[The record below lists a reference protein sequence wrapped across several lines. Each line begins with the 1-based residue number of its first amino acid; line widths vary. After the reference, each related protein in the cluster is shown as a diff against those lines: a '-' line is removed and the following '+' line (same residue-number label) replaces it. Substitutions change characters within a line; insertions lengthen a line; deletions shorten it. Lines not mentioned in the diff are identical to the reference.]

1 MNAIINQQTNGGA
14 VSLAPSLFD
23 SFIAYL
29 DASPKSIATYTA
41 VIKQFGAWVQ
51 QNGITAPTREDLI
64 KWRDG
69 MKAAGKSAATI
80 QLYITVA
87 RLFFRWT
94 DQNGIYPNIADHLK
108 GAKVSRD
115 HKKDDLSGEQ
125 ARDVLSTAQAKT
137 GDGTESAKRDY
148 ALIALMLA
156 TGARTVE
163 MVRANIGDIRT
174 RGGETV
180 IYVQGKGR
188 DDRNDWEP
196 VPAAVERAIRDYLKT
211 RGTRDPAAPLFAS
224 VARRDKG
231 QRMTTRSI
239 SRIVKGQLK
248 RVGFDSPRLTAHS
261 MRHTAVTLA
270 KKHISDITKVKE
282 FARHQSIA
290 TTLIYDHELTAG
302 AAKDEC
308 SRAVALELF
317 GD

>member
-1 MNAIINQQTNGGA
+1 MNAIINQQNGGA

-29 DASPKSIATYTA
+29 DASQKSIETYTA
-41 VIKQFGAWVQ
+41 VIRQFGAWVQ

-69 MKAAGKSAATI
+69 MKAAGKSASTI

-94 DQNGIYPNIADHLK
+94 AERGIYPNIADHLK

-115 HKKDDLSGEQ
+115 HKKDDLTGEQ
-125 ARDVLSTAQAKT
+125 ARDVLSTAENLT
-137 GDGTESAKRDY
+137 GDGTEGTRRDY

-174 RGGETV
+174 RRGETV
-180 IYVQGKGR
+180 IYIQGKGR
-188 DDRNDWEP
+188 DDKNDWEP
-196 VPAAVERAIRDYLKT
+196 VPADVERAIRAYLKI
-211 RGTRDPAAPLFAS
+211 RGTHDPAAPLFAS

-231 QRMTTRSI
+231 QRMSTRSI
-239 SRIVKGQLK
+239 SRIVKGQLI
-248 RVGFDSPRLTAHS
+248 RAGFNSPRLTAHS
-261 MRHTAVTLA
+261 TRHTAVTIA

-290 TTLIYDHELTAG
+290 TTLIYDHELAEG

-308 SRAVALELF
+308 SKAVARELF

>member
-1 MNAIINQQTNGGA
+1 MNATITQQTNGGA

-51 QNGITAPTREDLI
+51 QNNITQPTREDLI

-69 MKAAGKSAATI
+69 MKAAGKSAATV

-163 MVRANIGDIRT
+163 IVRANIGDIRT

-196 VPAAVERAIRDYLKT
+196 VPPAVEKAIREYLKT
-211 RGTRDPAAPLFAS
+211 RGTRDPAAPLLRRLLTGTKAS
-224 VARRDKG
+224 A
-231 QRMTTRSI
+231 
-239 SRIVKGQLK
+239 
-248 RVGFDSPRLTAHS
+248 
-261 MRHTAVTLA
+261 
-270 KKHISDITKVKE
+270 
-282 FARHQSIA
+282 
-290 TTLIYDHELTAG
+290 
-302 AAKDEC
+302 
-308 SRAVALELF
+308 
-317 GD
+317 